1 MRCGPNLQKNLR
13 QLIWLGEGSN
23 VLSIA
28 YLLAYSDT
36 GSILLRIR
44 IRRQHFQ
51 ACSQVAGFG
60 SANAKFRG

>member
-1 MRCGPNLQKNLR
+1 MVRVDVGMNVFVTA
-13 QLIWLGEGSN
+13 N